1 MRCISELIAQASLV
15 WFNTGQSF
23 TECLRYLSV
32 EPGRIRDSEATSVP
46 EVEIVGDDE
55 EVEDL
60 PMDDR
65 FERLAEAMARNDDE
79 AAEQIMQELGYG
91 LLSPNWQRGSI
102 YGTCT
107 QILQVSPSLIIIFV
121 VFMGLNLYL
130 VH

>member
-1 MRCISELIAQASLV
+1 MYQRVDCPSIIGLIQYRP
-15 WFNTGQSF
+15 QF

-32 EPGRIRDSEATSVP
+32 EPGGIRDSEATSVP

-79 AAEQIMQELGYG
+79 AAEKIMQELGYG
-91 LLSPNWQRGSI
+91 LLN
-102 YGTCT
+102 
-107 QILQVSPSLIIIFV
+107 F
-121 VFMGLNLYL
+121 N
-130 VH
+130 